1 MCFTKEEMNYIKE
14 VKARGRAVG
23 ECLMLGDSNRAVG
36 AGIMHRVKIFM
47 RKIVI

>member
-1 MCFTKEEMNYIKE
+1 MNYIKE

-36 AGIMHRVKIFM
+36 AGIMQRVKIFM